1 MSLTAEP
8 LKAGP
13 EWLRPRDMRST
24 YGIGRAHA
32 YNLLRE
38 GKIHGV
44 LLRQPGKA
52 TGIRLFSA
60 QSVRDYIASQT
71 GDGNGGRTR
80 GYYAELGRKGATQ
93 RSIKGRS

>member
-32 YNLLRE
+32 YNLFRE

-52 TGIRLFSA
+52 TGIRLFLVA
-60 QSVRDYIASQT
+60 F
-71 GDGNGGRTR
+71 R
-80 GYYAELGRKGATQ
+80 GTTKA
-93 RSIKGRS
+93 RSIGPVFIRYLFVTSRHISTGLKGGNPLLS